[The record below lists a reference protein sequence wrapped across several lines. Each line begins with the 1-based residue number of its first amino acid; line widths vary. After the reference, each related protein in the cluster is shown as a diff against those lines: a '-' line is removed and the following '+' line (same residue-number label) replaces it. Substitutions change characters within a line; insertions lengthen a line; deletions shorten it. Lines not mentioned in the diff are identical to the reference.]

1 MYIYINVYI
10 YTHLW
15 RDCHDSPNFPLNF
28 VRAVRA
34 SNAGSPSPKSRT
46 KLPVPGPPRGRDGEL
61 DRFVDECKRSMGSL
75 ILYIMICIAIYCDIL

>member
-1 MYIYINVYI
+1 MYIYINVYIYKCIYIYACIYIYKCIYI

-46 KLPVPGPPRGRDGEL
+46 KLPVPGPPRRP
-61 DRFVDECKRSMGSL
+61 RWRAGSV
-75 ILYIMICIAIYCDIL
+75 CR